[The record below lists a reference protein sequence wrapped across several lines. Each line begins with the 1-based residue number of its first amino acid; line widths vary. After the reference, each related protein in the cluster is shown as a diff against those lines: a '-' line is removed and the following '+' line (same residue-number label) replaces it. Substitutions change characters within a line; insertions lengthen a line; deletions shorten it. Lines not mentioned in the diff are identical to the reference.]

1 MIIPDKV
8 RESLNKLL
16 STRRGKL
23 IALFIFLGFGQEIG
37 SLIGA
42 SLPIILFLTY
52 LFFVYRERN
61 KIKGLPFYQ
70 KFIIALPVYGVSM
83 IPFFND
89 EYFFASQFL
98 LVPGIGFFGFKLFQF
113 EKGRTFQNIPTSKM
127 RSVAMGLAEV
137 KGEVESIDDLID
149 PIFNNPCVYYNIEI
163 KEYRKSGKKSR
174 LVPIHTK
181 EKSQSFYLS
190 DDTGSIFIPGELI
203 PSLKNKITEMIFNNT
218 VKMKIDYD
226 FGESVIFKK
235 KLPKQI
241 QDYFDKN
248 NIKNKRRQTCQIT
261 IIEPGDKL
269 YALGNA
275 RSLHE
280 SESEHKTKAT
290 AAIDLSDD
298 NRFVISDK
306 SEKELTEEALSF
318 SWFKPGLAILIG
330 AILLLTPA
338 DEIDK
343 LIERAGIFVGSNV
356 EKSVEYFLQ
365 QIN

>member
-8 RESLNKLL
+8 RGSLNKLL
-16 STRRGKL
+16 NTRRGKL
-23 IALFIFLGFGQEIG
+23 IALFIFLGFGREIG
-37 SLIGA
+37 LIVGA
-42 SLPIILFLTY
+42 GLPIILFLTY
-52 LFFVYRERN
+52 LFFVYKERN

-70 KFIIALPVYGVSM
+70 KFIIALPVYGLSM
-83 IPFFND
+83 IPFFNN
-89 EYFFASQFL
+89 EYFLASQFF

-127 RSVAMGLAEV
+127 RSVAMGLSEV
-137 KGEVESIDDLID
+137 KGEVASINDLTD
-149 PIFNNPCVYYNIEI
+149 PIFNKPCVYYNIEI
-163 KEYRKSGKKSR
+163 KEYRKRGKKSR

-181 EKSQSFYLS
+181 EESQSFYLS

-203 PSLKNKITEMIFNNT
+203 PSLKSKISEMIFNNK

-226 FGESVIFKK
+226 FGEILMFKK
-235 KLPKQI
+235 KLPQDI
-241 QDYFDKN
+241 QDYFDTN

-280 SESEHKTKAT
+280 SESEYKTKAT
-290 AAIDLSDD
+290 AAMDFSDD
-298 NRFVISDK
+298 DRFVISDK

-330 AILLLTPA
+330 LILLFTPA

-343 LIERAGIFVGSNV
+343 LIERVRDFVFSNAIKV
-356 EKSVEYFLQ
+356 EENFSQ
-365 QIN
+365 